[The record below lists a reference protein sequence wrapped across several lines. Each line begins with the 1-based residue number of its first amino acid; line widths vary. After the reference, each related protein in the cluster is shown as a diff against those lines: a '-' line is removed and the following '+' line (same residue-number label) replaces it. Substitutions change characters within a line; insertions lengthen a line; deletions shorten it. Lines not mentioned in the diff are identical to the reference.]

1 MPKSKEEKAHTAK
14 RQQIAKSL
22 LSISLM
28 VKKPK
33 VNNSRYNCPFKAGGG
48 GGGWTSKG
56 CGIGA
61 AGGFESLIYVQ
72 CTERTLSHQARGVC
86 MVGLNLSLSVILL
99 RKGVCMVGLNLFLS
113 VILLRKGFAW

>member
-1 MPKSKEEKAHTAK
+1 MRKSKEEKAHTAK
-14 RQQIAKSL
+14 RQQIAKTL

-28 VKKPK
+28 VKNQRSIIPDTIALLKQG
-33 VNNSRYNCPFKAGGG
+33 GGG

-61 AGGFESLIYVQ
+61 TGGFESLIYVQ

-99 RKGVCMVGLNLFLS
+99 RNGVCMAALS
-113 VILLRKGFAW
+113 LPALVLLLR